1 MDGLIYTDLMTNYYL
16 TPNLHHGDSG
26 VDLRGEGDV
35 DLVPDQSLET
45 S

>member
-1 MDGLIYTDLMTNYYL
+1 MYNDLMTVYCL
-16 TPNLHHGDSG
+16 TPYLHHGDSG

-35 DLVPDQSLET
+35 DLVPDMSHET